1 MSDLFSIF
9 TNLSVP
15 TPHDA
20 IESFSAASL
29 PGAAHR
35 IAKDIHGWP
44 ALLLSSS
51 TAVDESP
58 RIRLEHLDIQHSV
71 PCRITNS
78 SGVTEDGAFTVVRCT
93 ESDDELTRYFLRAF
107 DPILRSLG
115 PDPTAPAI
123 SRAVNSL
130 VELFRALTQ
139 PASKSVSGLWAEL
152 LVIRQASDP
161 VALLQVW
168 HISPEDKF
176 DFNAG
181 AQRVEVKSTS
191 QRIRVHNFSLEQ
203 LLPPTGCRLII
214 ASLFVERAG
223 GGTSVESLLDEIR
236 ELVEARPDLQERLDR
251 VVASTLGSALRQSLT
266 ERFDR
271 ELACD
276 SMHWF
281 DGGAVPV
288 IPTPL
293 PWGISDVHFRADL
306 SQCPPVSR
314 QTLGAEGG
322 VFAALVGNVPVS

>member
-9 TNLSVP
+9 TDLPVP
-15 TPHDA
+15 APHDA

-35 IAKDIHGWP
+35 IAKDIHSWP
-44 ALLLSSS
+44 ALLLSSPIE
-51 TAVDESP
+51 VVENR
-58 RIRLEHLDIQHSV
+58 RIRLEHLDIQHGV

-78 SGVTEDGAFTVVRCT
+78 SGVTDEGAFTIVRCT
-93 ESDDELTRYFLRAF
+93 ESDDELTHYFLRAF

-115 PDPTAPAI
+115 SNPTAPAI

-130 VELFRALTQ
+130 AELFRALTQ
-139 PASKSVSGLWAEL
+139 APSKPVSGLWAEL

-161 VALLQVW
+161 VALLQAW
-168 HISPEDKF
+168 HMSPEDKF

-203 LLPPTGCRLII
+203 LVPPTGCRVIVV
-214 ASLFVERAG
+214 SLFVEKAG
-223 GGTSVESLLDEIR
+223 GGMSVENLLDEIR
-236 ELVEARPDLQERLDR
+236 ELVRTRPDLQERLDR
-251 VVASTLGSALRQSLT
+251 VVASTLGSALRQGLT
-266 ERFDR
+266 ERFDLDLAR
-271 ELACD
+271 E
-276 SMHWF
+276 SMLWF
-281 DGGAVPV
+281 DGGAVPI

-306 SQCPPVSR
+306 SQCSPISR
-314 QTLGAEGG
+314 QTVGAEGG